1 LFGAEGTPTEAAI
14 LKKKKKKSLLLKG
27 EDASSRNM
35 QQ

>member
-14 LKKKKKKSLLLKG
+14 LKSTKKSLLLKG
-27 EDASSRNM
+27 EDASSRNT